1 MCMYRFHSLIINI
14 LFIINDLINKDNI
27 TNFDIISNVLNFT
40 ILLFFLIGT
49 IVYLEFIE
57 LNFCE
62 LNFYVKRNIQ
72 ERADSDHLFNL
83 YDINSE
89 GSIEEVIE

>member
-1 MCMYRFHSLIINI
+1 MYYCHSLIIKI
-14 LFIINDLINKDNI
+14 LFIINDLINNDNI
-27 TNFDIISNVLNFT
+27 TNFEIIFNVLDFT
-40 ILLFFLIGT
+40 ILLFFLAGT

-62 LNFYVKRNIQ
+62 LNYYVKRNIQ
-72 ERADSDHLFNL
+72 ERADSDNLFNL

-89 GSIEEVIE
+89 GSIEEAIE